1 LTVADKSRPRLRRL
15 DLTDYADV
23 LADMSAFTDRRDAD
37 TEDEIW
43 LVQHRPVF
51 TLGMSADASH
61 VLDAGDIPVIRV
73 DRGGQVTYHGPGQLL
88 AYVLLDLRRARIGIR
103 ELVTALETAVV
114 ETVASYGIDASSR
127 RDAPGVYVQGAK
139 LASVGLRVRRGCSYH
154 GIAINVNMDLGPFA
168 RINPCGFSDIEVTQV
183 ADLGGPTSL
192 STVSDDLI
200 PKLLALLGAD

>member
-1 LTVADKSRPRLRRL
+1 MADTPRPRLRRL
-15 DLTDYADV
+15 DLTDYSDV
-23 LADMSAFTDRRDAD
+23 LADMSAFTDRRDAE
-37 TEDEIW
+37 TADEIW
-43 LVQHRPVF
+43 LVQHPPVF

-61 VLDAGDIPVIRV
+61 VLDAGDIPVVRV

-88 AYVLLDLRRARIGIR
+88 AYVLLDLRRARLGIR

-114 ETVASYGIDASSR
+114 ETVAAYGIAASSR

-168 RINPCGFSDIEVTQV
+168 RINPCGFADIEVTQV
-183 ADLGGPTSL
+183 ADLGGPANL
-192 STVSDDLI
+192 STVREDLI
-200 PKLLALLGAD
+200 PNLLALLGAA